1 MESKTIKETRMSAIC
16 AVCQQEKEEG
26 SYSKSQWRKR
36 TKGEQWP
43 KCKYC
48 KTHKAK
54 APTQETKSTSWG
66 MGGMDMSSLIDQ
78 VKEEQKF
85 ADFMEKVD
93 ENATTD
99 VKVTGEGPAVGY
111 VHNICKMAVRRMKTG
126 YPKICGQ
133 AFEIARKWSLDRTER
148 EFVTAFVRHARM
160 DQEVA
165 LSEALGRTAGV
176 AGAAAACASAAV
188 SADGSEGSAKTGSSG
203 VYNVSKA
210 LRRIEQY
217 CVFCTDNFELFN
229 TPVTEAELMETHAVG
244 SADMLQMLYNPKE
257 RNPLVMSL
265 NFPTMEVVKK
275 LTKAPS
281 RIKENVIKEF
291 FLMQHRLMYMP
302 DAHVKGM
309 VFLADYKTVSL
320 KASMKMDQMWK
331 SDRKLEAA
339 QQKMFQGIFPIRM
352 TKICMIN
359 EPWWMRV
366 LMAFIKPFLSK
377 KMKSR
382 IHLLGTD
389 KKKIF
394 ESLLPA
400 RCLHKDNGGELD
412 KLDNYFERKE
422 FSVCKDSPL
431 EAWSCSSIHDSKKS

>member
-1 MESKTIKETRMSAIC
+1 MESKAIKETRMSAIC

-48 KTHKAK
+48 KTHKSK
-54 APTQETKSTSWG
+54 TPTQETKISSWG
-66 MGGMDMSSLIDQ
+66 MGGMNMSSFIDQ

-93 ENATTD
+93 ENVTTD
-99 VKVTGEGPAVGY
+99 VTVTGEGPAVDY
-111 VHNICKMAVRRMKTG
+111 VHNVCKMVARNMKTG

-160 DQEVA
+160 DQEAA
-165 LSEALGRTAGV
+165 LAEALGRTAGVAGATAACASAGV

-188 SADGSEGSAKTGSSG
+188 SAGVSEGSAKAGSSG

-229 TPVTEAELMETHAVG
+229 TPLTEAEIMEKAG
-244 SADMLQMLYNPKE
+244 CYIGGRDMFQMLYNPKE
-257 RNPLVMSL
+257 RNSLVML
-265 NFPTMEVVKK
+265 MNLPTMEEVEE

-281 RIKENVIKEF
+281 RIKGNMARGI

-302 DAHVKGM
+302 DAQVKGM
-309 VFLADYKTVSL
+309 VFLADYKNVSL
-320 KASMKMDQMWK
+320 KELMKMDQMFK

-339 QQKMFQGIFPIRM
+339 FQKMFQGVFPVRM
-352 TKICMIN
+352 TKFCLMN
-359 EPWWMRV
+359 EPWWMRL
-366 LMAFIKPFLSK
+366 LMTFIKPFLSK

-382 IHLLGTD
+382 IQFLGND
-389 KKKIF
+389 KKKIY
-394 ESLLPA
+394 ESLL
-400 RCLHKDNGGELD
+400 
-412 KLDNYFERKE
+412 FETLSAQR
-422 FSVCKDSPL
+422 PRR
-431 EAWSCSSIHDSKKS
+431 